1 MRFSLLPSPI
11 TDCVYPSPLNAGLV
25 AKPFESQMKPE
36 SASLSERPDVLIVAA
51 PRQAKLQALVFVR
64 DAQAIADWRPPIGQR
79 QRVLVLAGEV
89 DDGRSENRPI
99 ASEFHAA
106 GDPQLFLV
114 AEILD
119 GRVDVAVEPQ
129 VADLSIGLL

>member
-51 PRQAKLQALVFVR
+51 PRQAKLQALVFVS
-64 DAQAIADWRPPIGQR
+64 DAQAIANRRPPIGQG
-79 QRVLVLAGEV
+79 QRVLILAGEV
-89 DDGRSENRPI
+89 DDGRSEDRPI
-99 ASEFHAA
+99 ARKFHPPR
-106 GDPQLFLV
+106 DPQFLFV

-119 GRVDVAVEPQ
+119 SRVDVAVEPE
-129 VADLSIGLL
+129 V